1 MDDLTTEAGE
11 AVRNKYRREG
21 AILERRHIVNLI
33 ERRICF
39 DALADPDGRC
49 NHHGGKCYDLRQLI
63 KDLNKGTP
71 IGS

>member
-1 MDDLTTEAGE
+1 MNDLTTDAGE

-21 AILERRHIVNLI
+21 AQLERRHIVAQI

-49 NHHGGKCYDLRQLI
+49 SHHGGKCYDLRQLI
-63 KDLNKGTP
+63 HDLNKGTP
-71 IGS
+71 NGS